1 MTILDLAHQI
11 WYCYYCRN
19 LQRPGQDRTVGGL
32 APKFCDNAGYIFRS
46 DPCCHGRGKILRNQD
61 GACRKCC
68 DIHALQAK
76 QFPLHTLL
84 DITHVGCSLLHQL
97 VIHGCKHIR
106 IGGADLLDRIFCA
119 DAFSGNGRLNLS
131 GQHRIHQKHHMA
143 LHDLCFLLPYSGR
156 KICRKLLGFLKRSV

>member
-1 MTILDLAHQI
+1 MTILDLTHQI
-11 WYCYYCRN
+11 RYCYYCRN

-32 APKFCDNAGYIFRS
+32 ASKFCDNTGYIFRS
-46 DPCCHGRGKILRNQD
+46 DPRCHGRGKILRNQD
-61 GACRKCC
+61 GACRKRS

-76 QFPLHTLL
+76 QFPLHALL
-84 DITHVGCSLLHQL
+84 DITHIGCSLLHQF

-106 IGGADLLDRIFCA
+106 IGSADLLDRIFCA

-156 KICRKLLGFLKRSV
+156 KICCKFLGFLKRSV